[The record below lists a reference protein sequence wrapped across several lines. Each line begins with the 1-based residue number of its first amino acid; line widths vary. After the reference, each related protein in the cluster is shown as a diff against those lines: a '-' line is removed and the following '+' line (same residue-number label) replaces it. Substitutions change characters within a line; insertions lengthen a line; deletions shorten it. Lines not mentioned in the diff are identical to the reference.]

1 MYTRPADQPFDLFD
15 GIVFPARQR
24 SACLLLEVFDDADL
38 LGEFGLRD
46 ISLPLADRGG
56 LDPLEVVYV
65 EIIEIV
71 CQVLLGQVTV
81 FSALFE
87 VFVEVQDLP

>member
-1 MYTRPADQPFDLFD
+1 
-15 GIVFPARQR
+15 
-24 SACLLLEVFDDADL
+24 LLEVLDNADL
-38 LGEFGLRD
+38 LREFGLCD
-46 ISLPLADRGG
+46 ISFPLADRGG
-56 LDPLEVVYV
+56 LNALEGVNIKIV
-65 EIIEIV
+65 EIA